1 MLELV
6 KMVPGNYARISKCL
20 VRVLF
25 TLLWVYGLSSCGIFG
40 SGTYKKVS
48 CDFDYSIREEDKI
61 LNTSLYQSYTEKES
75 DTLLIRVVVWK
86 EKQSTIN
93 SNIRP
98 EKYIVYIS
106 NKKTKI
112 ESTLSYDSQ
121 GRICQADFQYSKAF
135 VGPRYYFD
143 EHGNI
148 TDSIDTDAGY
158 TICWAQAMAI
168 GKAHAGHKMHKTEPN
183 LILDKGNEG
192 TYEWHFL
199 YDDKKKRT
207 KELVIDAKTGKVIK
221 EYKVRV
227 IV

>member
-1 MLELV
+1 M
-6 KMVPGNYARISKCL
+6 
-20 VRVLF
+20 
-25 TLLWVYGLSSCGIFG
+25 SSCGILSTG
-40 SGTYKKVS
+40 SYKKVS
-48 CDFDYSIREEDKI
+48 CNFDYSIRDEDK
-61 LNTSLYQSYTEKES
+61 
-75 DTLLIRVVVWK
+75 TLDVSKYELRKNNENDSCIIRV
-86 EKQSTIN
+86 TD
-93 SNIRP
+93 
-98 EKYIVYIS
+98 IS
-106 NKKTKI
+106 
-112 ESTLSYDSQ
+112 SYDYTK
-121 GRICQADFQYSKAF
+121 RIYYKRTGIEKILCYDSNQKIRYAFFEYSEARI
-135 VGPRYYFD
+135 GPRYYFD

-168 GKAHAGHKMHKTEPN
+168 GKAYAKHKMHKTEPN

>member
-1 MLELV
+1 MKYYTKTEKAKL
-6 KMVPGNYARISKCL
+6 N
-20 VRVLF
+20 VLL
-25 TLLWVYGLSSCGIFG
+25 TLLWVYSLSSCGIWG
-40 SGTYKKVS
+40 SGSYKNVS
-48 CDFDYSIREEDKI
+48 CKFDYSIREEDKI
-61 LNTSLYQSYTEKES
+61 LDTTLYQSYTEKKS

-93 SNIRP
+93 SNIRL

-112 ESTLSYDSQ
+112 ERTLSYDSQ

-168 GKAHAGHKMHKTEPN
+168 GKAYAGHKMHKTKSN
-183 LILDKGNEG
+183 LIL
-192 TYEWHFL
+192 
-199 YDDKKKRT
+199 T
-207 KELVIDAKTGKVIK
+207 KEDEEIIRWQFFYTNKK
-221 EYKVRV
+221 EERKRV
-227 IV
+227 IIDGQTGRILEERRVVVICSN

>member
-1 MLELV
+1 MRKTTKV
-6 KMVPGNYARISKCL
+6 L
-20 VRVLF
+20 VRALF
-25 TLLWVYGLSSCGIFG
+25 TLLWVYSLSSCGIWG

-48 CDFDYSIREEDKI
+48 CDFDYSIREEDKT
-61 LNTSLYQSYTEKES
+61 LDLSKYQLGKSYENDSCSVMVLSMGEGKEH
-75 DTLLIRVVVWK
+75 TKYVYMKKAGIRK
-86 EKQSTIN
+86 IMRYGPMN
-93 SNIRP
+93 NIR
-98 EKYIVYIS
+98 YA
-106 NKKTKI
+106 
-112 ESTLSYDSQ
+112 L
-121 GRICQADFQYSKAF
+121 FQYSKADI
-135 VGPRYYFD
+135 GPQYDFD

-168 GKAHAGHKMHKTEPN
+168 GKKHARHKMHKTEPN

>member
-1 MLELV
+1 M
-6 KMVPGNYARISKCL
+6 
-20 VRVLF
+20 VRVLL
-25 TLLWVYGLSSCGIFG
+25 TLLWVYSLSSCGIWG
-40 SGTYKKVS
+40 SGSYKNVS
-48 CDFDYSIREEDKI
+48 CDFDYSIREGDKT
-61 LNTSLYQSYTEKES
+61 LDLSKYQLGKDYES
-75 DTLLIRVVVWK
+75 DFHIIRV
-86 EKQSTIN
+86 
-93 SNIRP
+93 SNISDYAYT
-98 EKYIVYIS
+98 KYIHD
-106 NKKTKI
+106 KKTGIEKI
-112 ESTLSYDSQ
+112 LSYDAK
-121 GRICQADFQYSKAF
+121 GKIRMANFEYSKADI
-135 VGPRYYFD
+135 GPQYDFD

-148 TDSIDTDAGY
+148 TDSVDTDAGY

-168 GKAHAGHKMHKTEPN
+168 GKAHAGHKIHKTEPN

>member
-6 KMVPGNYARISKCL
+6 KIVLENYARISKYL
-20 VRVLF
+20 VRVLL
-25 TLLWVYGLSSCGIFG
+25 TLLWVYSLSSCGIWG
-40 SGTYKKVS
+40 SGSYKNVS
-48 CDFDYSIREEDKI
+48 CDFDYSIREEDKT
-61 LNTSLYQSYTEKES
+61 LDLSKYQLGKSYENDSCSVIVLSMGEGKEH
-75 DTLLIRVVVWK
+75 TKYVYMKKAGIRK
-86 EKQSTIN
+86 IMRYGSTN
-93 SNIRP
+93 NIR
-98 EKYIVYIS
+98 Y
-106 NKKTKI
+106 
-112 ESTLSYDSQ
+112 
-121 GRICQADFQYSKAF
+121 AFFQYSEADI
-135 VGPRYYFD
+135 GSQYDFD

-168 GKAHAGHKMHKTEPN
+168 GKSYAKHKMHKTEPN
-183 LILDKGNEG
+183 LILDKGNEE

>member
-1 MLELV
+1 MRKSTNV
-6 KMVPGNYARISKCL
+6 L
-20 VRVLF
+20 VRALL
-25 TLLWVYGLSSCGIFG
+25 TLLWVYSLSSCGIWG
-40 SGTYKKVS
+40 SGSYKNVS
-48 CDFDYSIREEDKI
+48 CDFDYSIREEDKT
-61 LNTSLYQSYTEKES
+61 LDLSKYQLGKSYENDSSIVKV
-75 DTLLIRVVVWK
+75 LLIY
-86 EKQSTIN
+86 EETN
-93 SNIRP
+93 
-98 EKYIVYIS
+98 EHTKYVYM
-106 NKKTKI
+106 KKTGMRKI
-112 ESTLSYDSQ
+112 ISYDST
-121 GRICQADFQYSKAF
+121 GRISDAYFKYSEAHI
-135 VGPRYYFD
+135 GPRYDFD

-148 TDSIDTDAGY
+148 TDSIDTDTGY

>member
-1 MLELV
+1 M
-6 KMVPGNYARISKCL
+6 GDYARISKCL
-20 VRVLF
+20 VRALF
-25 TLLWVYGLSSCGIFG
+25 TLLWVYSLSSCGIWG

-61 LNTSLYQSYTEKES
+61 LDTSLYQSYTEKES
-75 DTLLIRVVVWK
+75 DTLLIRVVVWE

-112 ESTLSYDSQ
+112 ERTLSYDSQ
-121 GRICQADFQYSKAF
+121 GRICQVDFQYSEAHI
-135 VGPRYYFD
+135 GPRYAFD

-183 LILDKGNEG
+183 LVLGKEKQNGRHYWN
-192 TYEWHFL
+192 FF
-199 YDDKKKRT
+199 YDDKQRKIKR
-207 KELVIDAKTGKVIK
+207 LLIDAKTGKVVK
-221 EYKVRV
+221 EYKVE
-227 IV
+227 III

>member
-1 MLELV
+1 MRKSTNV
-6 KMVPGNYARISKCL
+6 L
-20 VRVLF
+20 VRALL
-25 TLLWVYGLSSCGIFG
+25 TLLWVYSLSSCGIWG

-61 LNTSLYQSYTEKES
+61 LDTSLYQSYTEKES

-106 NKKTKI
+106 NKRTKI

-121 GRICQADFQYSKAF
+121 GRICQADFQYSEAHI
-135 VGPRYYFD
+135 GPRYYFD
-143 EHGNI
+143 EYGNI

-168 GKAHAGHKMHKTEPN
+168 GKAHARHKMHKTEPN
-183 LILDKGNEG
+183 LVLGKEEQNGRHYWN
-192 TYEWHFL
+192 FF
-199 YDDKKKRT
+199 YDDKQRKIKR
-207 KELVIDAKTGKVIK
+207 LLIDAETGKVVK
-221 EYKVRV
+221 EYKVE
-227 IV
+227 III